1 MNNDKHSEIQ
11 LVITFA
17 LKKEIP
23 KEWLESRN
31 VPVHTLAAVRSG
43 ALKNSNP
50 GMFVLITGAGL
61 KASEE
66 AACWIRDNLKTL
78 FVLNI
83 GTCGV
88 TDKRRSTG
96 RWLRPQYVS
105 NEDGDILELDDRL
118 PVPFPENAINI
129 KSLISVKKPMA
140 DTLPDTWKKHD
151 AIDMECHAQAKVFQD
166 TDITLHCLKFSTD
179 HCDHNTNADFQKNL
193 ELFTEEIKKLF
204 TSTIPPFTSR
214 YDSIPRGDTG
224 GYTEGANIT
233 AIIPVHNRAQTI
245 QRAIDSILSQTLP
258 PKEIIVVDDASTD
271 GTKEILKNYGSR
283 ITPVFLPKNSGVSR
297 ARNEGIK
304 HAKTE
309 WIAFLDSDDQ
319 WERDKLKNQVEYIRK
334 YPFYQIMQSDEQWI
348 RNGKRVNSCKHHQKP
363 FGWIWEPSLERCLV
377 STLSVLIKKSLLEKY
392 GCFDESLEVCE
403 DYDLWIKIS
412 RYHPVGLDP
421 VLSVIKYGGHKDQLS
436 FKYPAMD
443 SFRVRSLYNL
453 LHNEPL
459 SEYRQKMIKV
469 LKKKLNILITG
480 YRKRERIAD
489 ALKCEKIL
497 GTLYF

>member
-1 MNNDKHSEIQ
+1 MNNDKHSAIQ

-23 KEWLESRN
+23 KEWLESCN

-43 ALKNSNP
+43 ALTNSNS

-66 AACWIRDNLKTL
+66 AACWIRDNLGPL

-83 GTCGV
+83 GTCGI

-105 NEDGDILELDDRL
+105 NEDGEILELDDRL
-118 PVPFPENAINI
+118 PVPFPGNAINI
-129 KSLISVKKPMA
+129 RSLLSVKKPKA
-140 DTLPDTWKKHD
+140 DILPDTWKKPD
-151 AIDMECHAQAKVFQD
+151 AIDMECFAQAKVFQD
-166 TDITLHCLKFSTD
+166 TDITFHCLKFSTD
-179 HCDHNTNADFQKNL
+179 HSNQNTITDFNKNL
-193 ELFTEEIKKLF
+193 ELFIESIKRIFSFL
-204 TSTIPPFTSR
+204 
-214 YDSIPRGDTG
+214 DTKP
-224 GYTEGANIT
+224 EIT
-233 AIIPVHNRAQTI
+233 AIIPVHNRAQSI

-297 ARNEGIK
+297 ARNEGIR

-392 GCFDESLEVCE
+392 GCFDEALAVCE

-421 VLSVIKYGGHKDQLS
+421 LLSVIKYGGHKDQLS

-443 SFRVRSLYNL
+443 SFRVRSLYNIL
-453 LHNEPL
+453 QNEALP
-459 SEYRQKMIKV
+459 EYRHQIIKV
-469 LKKKLNILITG
+469 LRKKLDILITG
-480 YRKRERIAD
+480 YRKRDRIAD

-497 GTLYF
+497 EKLYF